1 MPIRTR
7 TLGRLWLA
15 GVLAAVFCLAI
26 SASVAPA
33 NAQERIRRPTLLDMI
48 FGTRKPE
55 VVRPLPEAPRRAP
68 RKRTTRSVT
77 TISTPPDAA
86 PTPVEK
92 LPDARTILVVGDFF
106 AGALA
111 DGLTEAFADAPGV
124 KVVGS
129 SNGSS
134 GLVRDDY
141 YDWQAQLPVLLDE
154 NKPSV
159 VVVSIGAND
168 RQQMTSTG
176 NREKFR
182 TDAWFAEYQKRVSAF
197 AAITVQRKLPL
208 LWVGIPA
215 FKSPSMT
222 ADAIKLNGIYRSA
235 VETAGGEFIDVW
247 DGFVDQDGRF
257 IVTGSDI
264 NGQQVRLRGADGI
277 GMTAAG
283 KRKYAFYVEKPVRRH
298 LGDIASPGLMR
309 LDASSLPELI
319 SLPPTGVNA
328 IVRTPPID
336 LSDPELDGGKT
347 LLGGSPFTGS
357 VIPSPRDLLVR
368 NGEVGS
374 APAGRVDDFLMLRAG
389 ATTR

>member
-1 MPIRTR
+1 M
-7 TLGRLWLA
+7 A
-15 GVLAAVFCLAI
+15 GVLAAILCLAF
-26 SASVAPA
+26 SAGVAPA
-33 NAQERIRRPTLLDMI
+33 HAQERIRRPTLLDMI
-48 FGTRKPE
+48 FGTRQPE
-55 VVRPLPEAPRRAP
+55 MVRPVPESPRRTP

-77 TISTPPDAA
+77 TISTPPA
-86 PTPVEK
+86 PTPTSPVEK

-124 KVVGS
+124 TIVGS

-141 YDWQAQLPVLLDE
+141 YDWQAELPALLDDI
-154 NKPSV
+154 KPSV
-159 VVVSIGAND
+159 VVVAIGAND
-168 RQQMTSTG
+168 RQQMTNTG

-182 TDAWFAEYQKRVSAF
+182 TDEWFAEYQKRVSAF
-197 AAITVQRKLPL
+197 AASTLQRKLPL

-222 ADAIKLNGIYRSA
+222 ADAIKLNGIYRS
-235 VETAGGEFIDVW
+235 VMDTAGGEFIDVW

-264 NGQQVRLRGADGI
+264 NGQQVRLRGTDGI

-283 KRKYAFYVEKPVRRH
+283 KRKYAFYVEKPIRRH
-298 LGDIASPGLMR
+298 LGDMASPGLLR
-309 LDASSLPELI
+309 LDASNLPELN
-319 SLPPTGVNA
+319 SLPPAGMST
-328 IVRTPPID
+328 IVRTQPID

-347 LLGGSPFTGS
+347 LLGGSPLARS
-357 VIPSPRDLLVR
+357 PIPSPRDRLVR
-368 NGEVGS
+368 SGEVS
-374 APAGRVDDFLMLRAG
+374 QAPAGRVDDFLILRSG
-389 ATTR
+389 PTTR